1 MKLSKNKKKKFEA
14 GDLVR
19 FRSACDLFGTLALII
34 EYCGK
39 NTYRILYAKNSTI
52 ILEIVERFWLMSV
65 K

>member
-1 MKLSKNKKKKFEA
+1 MKLPKIKKKFKA

-19 FRSACDLFGTLALII
+19 FRPASGLFGTLALII

-52 ILEIVERFWLMSV
+52 MLETIERFWLMSV
-65 K
+65 R